1 MDWPPSRAPPRAARQ
16 GPDRPGAQGGA
27 VHHQTRRLQ
36 RRMRAHCLSGG
47 AAGWRLAVRTAQEGC
62 PAIPHREGARTTHS
76 EERRPV
82 PCRVM
87 GPKCCKAARRTAGA
101 AGSWLLRRPGVQSD
115 RYGDGLRRTPA
126 VEGGKYLMIG
136 SVAWLI
142 MLAPAGRA
150 ADRCPVTKRSVTRP
164 CSLNAPPIK
173 ELALDT
179 H

>member
-1 MDWPPSRAPPRAARQ
+1 MEVTLQMDWPPSRAPPRAARQ
-16 GPDRPGAQGGA
+16 GPDRHGAQGGA

-101 AGSWLLRRPGVQSD
+101 VGSWLLRRPGVQSD

-126 VEGGKYLMIG
+126 VEAGKYLMIG

-142 MLAPAGRA
+142 MPGARRRCHVEGTRASSLMAG
-150 ADRCPVTKRSVTRP
+150 T
-164 CSLNAPPIK
+164 
-173 ELALDT
+173 
-179 H
+179 